1 MFVGTKKDSNES
13 SSKNAIHVLRTS
25 YFLYMYS
32 TYASY
37 GFLGNETNVGE
48 LARIVCSVV
57 DVPKKH
63 WNIQSPFIDN
73 N

>member
-1 MFVGTKKDSNES
+1 MHLVIGFGDMFVGTKKDSNKTN
-13 SSKNAIHVLRTS
+13 SKNAIHVLCTS

-37 GFLGNETNVGE
+37 GFSGNETN
-48 LARIVCSVV
+48 VV

-63 WNIQSPFIDN
+63 
-73 N
+73 